1 MICPSNYTVPAP
13 TLVRCLLVNHPSAS
27 LDRIL
32 STRILSHRGQE
43 SCAHGNEIF
52 VEASAE
58 SCFSALCSRGAWLF
72 EGCGV
77 TIGTIGQPFL
87 RTRLELYVKEQKQ
100 MMYKYRIIIILSNS
114 LFSSFGEKKCIVF
127 CPNCHRISETGHW
140 FLGKDL
146 WPLWSPKT
154 SLISLR
160 PLPADRVQGGKF
172 SLLQET

>member
-72 EGCGV
+72 ERCGV
-77 TIGTIGQPFL
+77 TIGTIGQPFWGRKNAL
-87 RTRLELYVKEQKQ
+87 SFVPIVTGSRRQAIFLEKIYD
-100 MMYKYRIIIILSNS
+100 LS
-114 LFSSFGEKKCIVF
+114 
-127 CPNCHRISETGHW
+127 
-140 FLGKDL
+140 DL
-146 WPLWSPKT
+146 QRPLWSPWGLCPPIVYKEENFPSCRKPMSPT
-154 SLISLR
+154 LKKDQR
-160 PLPADRVQGGKF
+160 PLITPSN
-172 SLLQET
+172 SLYRHSHQKRKDHYL